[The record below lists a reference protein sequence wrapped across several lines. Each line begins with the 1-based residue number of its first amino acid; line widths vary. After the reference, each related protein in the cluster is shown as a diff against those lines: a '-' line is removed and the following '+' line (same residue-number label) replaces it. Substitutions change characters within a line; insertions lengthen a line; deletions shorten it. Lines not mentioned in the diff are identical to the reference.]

1 MSVQFCMVLTGPQ
14 SAHTRKQ
21 VHLPVMD
28 TIPVPKTTRRLWIQ
42 YSYSRRPTSYGHNT
56 GTQDELQVMDTS
68 NQYDLPL
75 MDIIPVIKTTYPLGY
90 NTRYQKDLTVMDRI
104 RILKTT

>member
-1 MSVQFCMVLTGPQ
+1 
-14 SAHTRKQ
+14 
-21 VHLPVMD
+21 
-28 TIPVPKTTRRLWIQ
+28 
-42 YSYSRRPTSYGHNT
+42 
-56 GTQDELQVMDTS
+56 MDTS